1 MTIFKRALQGP
12 SPGLVKGDDGSFV
25 RLVESHSV
33 YGGGM
38 DFPDLCRKMIRPD
51 TKYLVLDLDGTFH
64 KRLNL
69 GVFLGYELS
78 ACQAY
83 GLDYLLEV
91 EEKRGLSP
99 FVIKRKDAAGKA
111 RYAKI
116 GATRWLVPGAI
127 YYSLARLGW
136 ANLAVRRNL
145 RRSLGPF
152 AMDRLLALMRL
163 GLMHQLAQVPL
174 SDARLLVE
182 SLWRRYADLAVI
194 EPEHISSLREEF
206 PALRIIVSSASP
218 SVCLDV
224 VREKYPVHEVI
235 NLEIEVKNGRTSTPH
250 FLHPVFGHGKPVRI
264 APPSS
269 LKENAAQ
276 MKIDRLVELYP
287 DFLDPGVHTVGIT
300 DTKHGE
306 DQSFAEAFK
315 CVADINS
322 PDPFSPVVSARS
334 PLREIHSAR
343 VLTRREKKEGRRGG
357 GGESRTFFADEMAR
371 ILKSDFDAARRRAE
385 TCYSLYR
392 GARADLADFAER
404 LDALETEIA
413 RSVEAYNQASPRGRN
428 AALKN
433 LRASVGGVFTANRR
447 LSAALAPLSDAY
459 SGLEEAIVSA
469 RNKVH

>member
-12 SPGLVKGDDGSFV
+12 SPGLVQGDDGSFV
-25 RLVESHSV
+25 RLVDRYAV
-33 YGGGM
+33 YGDGLN
-38 DFPDLCRKMIRPD
+38 FPDLCRKMIRPD

-78 ACQAY
+78 AYQAY
-83 GLDYLLEV
+83 GLDYLLKV

-99 FVIKRKDAAGKA
+99 FVLKRRDAVGKA
-111 RYAKI
+111 RYVKI

-136 ANLAVRRNL
+136 ANHAVRRNL
-145 RRSLGPF
+145 RRNLGPF

-163 GLMHQLAQVPL
+163 GLMHQMASAPL
-174 SDARLLVE
+174 SDVRLLVE
-182 SLWRRYADLAVI
+182 SLWRRYADLTVI
-194 EPEHISSLREEF
+194 EPEDIKAIRGEF
-206 PALRIIVSSASP
+206 SNLKIIVSSASP

-224 VREKYPVHEVI
+224 VREKYPVHKVI

-250 FLHPVFGHGKPVRI
+250 FLHPVFGHGKPARI
-264 APPSS
+264 APPAS
-269 LKENAAQ
+269 LRENAAQ

-315 CVADINS
+315 CVADVNS
-322 PDPFSPVVSARS
+322 PDPFSPLVSARS

-343 VLTRREKKEGRRGG
+343 VFTRKERLEGQDGG
-357 GGESRTFFADEMAR
+357 GQGRILFADEMAR
-371 ILKSDFDAARRRAE
+371 ILKSDFAAARKSAG

-413 RSVEAYNQASPRGRN
+413 SSVEAYNQASQRGRN

-447 LSAALAPLSDAY
+447 LSSALTPLSDAY
-459 SGLEEAIVSA
+459 SGLEEAIISA
-469 RNKVH
+469 RNRVH

>member
-1 MTIFKRALQGP
+1 MTIFRRSLQGP
-12 SPGLVKGDDGSFV
+12 SPGLVQGDDGSFV
-25 RLVESHSV
+25 RLVESHAV

-51 TKYLVLDLDGTFH
+51 TRYLVLDLDGTFH

-78 ACQAY
+78 AYQAY
-83 GLDYLLEV
+83 GLDYLLKV
-91 EEKRGLSP
+91 EKNRGLSP
-99 FVIKRKDAAGKA
+99 FVLKRRDAAGKA

-136 ANLAVRRNL
+136 TNHAVRRNL

-152 AMDRLLALMRL
+152 AMDRLLSLMRL

-174 SDARLLVE
+174 SDARLLVQ
-182 SLWRRYADLAVI
+182 SLWRRYADLTVI
-194 EPEHISSLREEF
+194 EPEHIASLREEF
-206 PALRIIVSSASP
+206 PGLRIIVSSASP
-218 SVCLDV
+218 SVCLGV
-224 VREKYPVHEVI
+224 VRENYPVHDVI

-250 FLHPVFGHGKPVRI
+250 LLHPVFGHGKPARI
-264 APPSS
+264 APPAS

-276 MKIDRLVELYP
+276 MKIDRIVERYP
-287 DFLDPGVHTVGIT
+287 DFLAPGVHTVGIT

-322 PDPFSPVVSARS
+322 PDPFSPLVSALS

-343 VLTRREKKEGRRGG
+343 VLTRREKREVQRGG
-357 GGESRTFFADEMAR
+357 GQGRTFFHDELSR
-371 ILKSDFDAARRRAE
+371 LLGDDRAAAQRRAG

-392 GARADLADFAER
+392 GATVELSDFTER
-404 LDALETEIA
+404 IDALHAEI
-413 RSVEAYNQASPRGRN
+413 SSGVEAYNSASPRGKN

-433 LRASVGGVFTANRR
+433 LRASVGGVFAANRR
-447 LSAALAPLSDAY
+447 LSAALTPLSDAY
-459 SGLEEAIVSA
+459 SGLEEAIISA